1 MNKGVI
7 KFMSMSHAFWYQ
19 VTGGIIGNKVS
30 GMPVLLLT
38 TTGCKSGRQRTTP
51 LTHQRDGDAYVVIAS
66 NGGHDNHPGW
76 YINLRSNPEAELT
89 IGREKTRVRAEIAND
104 TDRERLYAQ
113 AVDIF
118 PGYGE
123 YQQETKRKIPVV
135 ILRPVSNPG

>member
-7 KFMSMSHAFWYQ
+7 RFMSKSHAFWYQ
-19 VTGGIIGNKVS
+19 LSGGVIGNKVS

-38 TTGCKSGRQRTTP
+38 TTGRKSGRKRTTP
-51 LTHQRDGDAYVVIAS
+51 LTHRRDGDAYVVIAS
-66 NGGHDNHPGW
+66 NGGHDNHPTW
-76 YINLRSNPEAELT
+76 YLNLRSNPDAEIL

-104 TDRERLYAQ
+104 ADHERLYKQ

-123 YQQETKRKIPVV
+123 YQKETKRKIPVV
-135 ILRPVSNPG
+135 VFRPIA